1 MKKILLFALATAI
14 AFTSCKKKSNDETET
29 DPFKLQYSNLSTE
42 QHKQKIEASG
52 VEFVQKISSLPD
64 EKFID
69 VLDFLQTLDPS
80 VAAPSFSSVLAVN
93 EAAKNKSLKGLFHAT
108 TSSVDNTARLSELY
122 GIYIWNASTQSWD
135 ESPSSNKLEFKFP
148 SAEGKP
154 TNDATL
160 TMTYTKSNV
169 IVESEDDGESV
180 ELPASVSST
189 LRVGSKDEMKLISA
203 YEYKTDGTPT
213 KVDINLMLGSFSLIT
228 KVSNDVTNLTSEF
241 SILKGTEV
249 LLSLKTSANGNL
261 AVDNAKDA
269 EEFDAVVK
277 NANATF
283 EIMNIKLA
291 GQVDVKA
298 IRDAESAASGLS
310 EAEKNT
316 KGALA
321 WNTHSKLVA
330 INKTDNTV
338 IAKVQFKGVSD
349 QYCYSSFNNTQV
361 CETDYYLDPQLV
373 FKDGSPMS
381 IDEFFEGSF
390 GTLIDD
396 LDEFG
401 EDFE

>member
-1 MKKILLFALATAI
+1 MKKILFFALVAAI

-69 VLDFLQTLDPS
+69 VLDFLQTLNPS
-80 VAAPSFSSVLAVN
+80 VAGPSFSSVLAVN
-93 EAAKNKSLKGLFHAT
+93 QAAKNKSLKGLFQAT
-108 TSSVDNTARLSELY
+108 TSVEDNTAKLSELY
-122 GIYIWNASTQSWD
+122 GVYTWNASTETWD
-135 ESPSSNKLEFKFP
+135 ESVSTSKLEFKFP
-148 SAEGKP
+148 SSPEKT

-169 IVESEDDGESV
+169 VVESEDDGESV

-189 LRVGSKDEMKLISA
+189 LRVGSKDEMKLISS

-213 KVDINLMLGSFSLIT
+213 KVDINFMLGSFSLIT

-298 IRDAESAASGLS
+298 IRDAEKAASTLP
-310 EAEKNT
+310 EAERNK
-316 KGALA
+316 KGETA

-338 IAKVQFKGVSD
+338 IAKVQYKSISD
-349 QYCYSSFNNTQV
+349 EYCYYSYNNAQV

-390 GTLIDD
+390 GSLIDD
-396 LDEFG
+396 LDEFSA
-401 EDFE
+401 DFD

>member
-1 MKKILLFALATAI
+1 MKKILFFALVAAI
-14 AFTSCKKKSNDETET
+14 AFTSCKKKTNDETET

-42 QHKQKIEASG
+42 QHKQKLEASG

-80 VAAPSFSSVLAVN
+80 VAAPSFASVLAVN
-93 EAAKNKSLKGLFHAT
+93 EAAKNKSLKGLFQAT
-108 TSSVDNTARLSELY
+108 TSVEDNTAKLSELY
-122 GIYIWNASTQSWD
+122 GIYTWNASTETWD
-135 ESPSSNKLEFKFP
+135 EAVSATKLEFKFP
-148 SAEGKP
+148 SAPEKT

-169 IVESEDDGESV
+169 VVSSEDDGESV

-189 LRVGSKDEMKLISA
+189 LRVGSKDEMKLISS

-213 KVDINLMLGSFSLIT
+213 KVDIHFMLGSFSLIT

-241 SILKGTEV
+241 SILKGTET

-269 EEFDAVVK
+269 ESFDAVVK

-298 IRDAESAASGLS
+298 IRDAEKAASTFP
-310 EAEKNT
+310 EAEQNK
-316 KGALA
+316 KELIA

-349 QYCYSSFNNTQV
+349 EYCYYSYNNTQV

-390 GTLIDD
+390 GTLMDD
-396 LDEFG
+396 LDEFAA
-401 EDFE
+401 EFE